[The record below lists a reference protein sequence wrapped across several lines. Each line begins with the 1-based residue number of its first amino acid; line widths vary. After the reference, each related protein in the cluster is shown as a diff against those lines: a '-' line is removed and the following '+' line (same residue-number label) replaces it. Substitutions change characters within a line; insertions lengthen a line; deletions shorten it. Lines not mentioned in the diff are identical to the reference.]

1 MTTVNYTTDAEI
13 VKRTKEQQRRRLSIS
28 IRAFVT
34 SPKLHW
40 FLAGALVMWV
50 WMAG

>member
-1 MTTVNYTTDAEI
+1 MATVNYTTDEEI
-13 VKRTKEQQRRRLSIS
+13 IKRTKARQRRKITIS
-28 IRAFVT
+28 IQAFVT

-50 WMAG
+50 WTV